1 MSEVFKLKETKYELR
16 TGINLQSNN
25 PRTTSYGIDSVSHLA
40 PKIWSQIPTEIKN
53 CKTLNKFKNLIKSW
67 TPKSCP
73 CRLCKVYISKVGFI

>member
-40 PKIWSQIPTEIKN
+40 PKIWSQIPTEIEN
-53 CKTLNKFKNLIKSW
+53 CKTLNKFKSLIKTW

-73 CRLCKVYISKVGFI
+73 CKVYISKVGFI